1 MNKQEALQKIK
12 ELEEIV
18 KSCDLGH
25 PERIRHGMIF
35 KHKSGSLYIVTVDA
49 KLMCVVG
56 GSSHTAGVWWASSS
70 NMFGSC
76 KEQFTY
82 IGYAKSLE
90 VTESCTMK
98 RK

>member
-1 MNKQEALQKIK
+1 MDKREALQKIK

-18 KSCDLGH
+18 KSCEH

-35 KHKSGSLYIVTVDA
+35 RHKSGSLYIVTVDA

-56 GSSHTAGVWWASSS
+56 GSSHTAGVWWSSSS

-82 IGYAKSLE
+82 MGYAKNLE
-90 VTESCTMK
+90 VAE
-98 RK
+98 